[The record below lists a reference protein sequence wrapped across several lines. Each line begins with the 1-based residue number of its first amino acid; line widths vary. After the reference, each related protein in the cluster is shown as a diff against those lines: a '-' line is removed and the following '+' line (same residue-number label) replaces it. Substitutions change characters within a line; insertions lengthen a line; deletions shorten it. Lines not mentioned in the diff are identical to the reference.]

1 MPTTV
6 DNQAIGFMAALAQA
20 GADPATLQAVVHGTT
35 TTTNALL
42 ERKIAK
48 VGLITTKG
56 FRDVLEL
63 GRRTRPQPYGLRGTF
78 EPLIDRELRLEV
90 PERMDADGKVLTPLD
105 EAAVAEAAKT
115 LLALGCE
122 AVVIHFLHSY
132 INPDA
137 RAARRRDRARPVAQR
152 LCHGGPCHPV
162 GVPRVRA
169 RRDGGGERLGPAG
182 ARPLS
187 RRGCAPSCSAK
198 GFDRDLLVMQGNGGT
213 ISSQLIAEAA
223 VNTVMSGP
231 ASGVMAAAY
240 TGRASG
246 HPNLITY
253 DMGGTSTD
261 VGLIENAVP
270 QVSGELE
277 LEYAMPI
284 HVPMV
289 DVHTIG
295 AGGGSIAS
303 VDAAGMLRV
312 GPESAGARPGP
323 ICYGR
328 GGTEPTITDANLVL
342 GRLNP
347 DRLLGVDHPVTL
359 DHVRAIIAEKIGK
372 PLGLDAEAAAAA
384 ILRIANDRM
393 AGAIRLVSLSR
404 GHDPRDF
411 ALFAFG
417 GAGPL
422 HATALARELAHPDGA
437 GAGAARHHQR
447 AGLRRRRPAPRLCA
461 HRQQAAV
468 GASTMPRSRAS
479 TPSRRPRARRRSAR
493 EGVPVR
499 ELRRVYTADMQFQG
513 QSHIL
518 SVGVDRA
525 RHRRRRPAQGLRR
538 RLLAPLRHRARGNP
552 AGARQPAHRGD
563 RRAAG
568 DFAGRARRD
577 RARADLGGRAGRRTP
592 RLVHRRLAPD
602 AGLCPREA
610 AARRRVR
617 RPGDPRAARL
627 HDRRRTGRQGP
638 AGHARQSVDLGE
650 PSGHDPDLDRVGI
663 SMAFRFVHAADIHL
677 DSPLRSLAL
686 RNPELADLIG
696 NATRQVFTGIID
708 LCLAEEVD
716 ALFLAGDLYDGDQT
730 SMKTARYF
738 ANQLHRLDQAGI
750 RVFIVRGNHDAL
762 SRITKELILPESV
775 KLFSGRAEAIPIEG
789 AAGMP
794 RVVIHGMSFAQPH
807 APDSLMPRT
816 SRRSRGR

>member
-1 MPTTV
+1 MPPKSTFTVGIDVGGTFTDLLAIDPASNEVRLAKVPTTV
-6 DNQAIGFMAALAQA
+6 ENQAIGFMAALAA
-20 GADPATLQAVVHGTT
+20 ASLDPALLQAVVHGTT

-63 GRRTRPQPYGLRGTF
+63 GRRTRPQAYGLRGTF
-78 EPLIDRELRLEV
+78 RPMIDREVRLEV
-90 PERMDADGKVLTPLD
+90 PERMDADGKVLTALD
-105 EAAVAEAAKT
+105 EAAVTDAARK
-115 LLALGCE
+115 LLAAGCE

-132 INPDA
+132 INPA
-137 RAARRRDRARPVAQR
+137 HERRAAEIVRGLWPNAYVTAGHVILSEYREYERGVTAAVNASVQPVLDRY
-152 LCHGGPCHPV
+152 
-162 GVPRVRA
+162 
-169 RRDGGGERLGPAG
+169 
-182 ARPLS
+182 LS
-187 RRGCAPSCSAK
+187 RLRTELKAK
-198 GFDRDLLVMQGNGGT
+198 GYDRDLLVMQGNGGT

-328 GGTEPTITDANLVL
+328 GGAEPTITDANLVL

-347 DRLLGVDHPVTL
+347 DKLLGVDHPVTL
-359 DHVRAIIAEKIGK
+359 DHVRGLMLEKVGQR
-372 PLGLDAEAAAAA
+372 LGLDAEAAAAA
-384 ILRIANDRM
+384 VLRIANDRM
-393 AGAIRLVSLSR
+393 AGAVRLVSLSR

-422 HATALARELAHPDGA
+422 HATALARELGIPTVLVP
-437 GAGAARHHQR
+437 ARPGITN
-447 AGLRRRRPAPRLCA
+447 ALGCVVADLRHDYVRTVNKPLSAVDDATVARIYAE
-461 HRQQAAV
+461 QAAE
-468 GASTMPRSRAS
+468 GEATIG
-479 TPSRRPRARRRSAR
+479 R

-499 ELRRVYTADMQFQG
+499 ELRRVLSADMQFQG

-518 SVGVDRA
+518 SVGVDSA
-525 RHRRRRPAQGLRR
+525 DQGLRR
-538 RLLAPLRHRARGNP
+538 RLLAAFRHRAGGDP
-552 AGARQPAHRGD
+552 AGPRQPAHGRDRCAAGNLAGGTRRHRSRVHAD
-563 RRAAG
+563 RRETRHA
-568 DFAGRARRD
+568 
-577 RARADLGGRAGRRTP
+577 P
-592 RLVHRRLAPD
+592 RLVQRRLARH
-602 AGLCPREA
+602 AGLCPRKA
-610 AARRRVR
+610 AARRNAR
-617 RPGDPRAARL
+617 RPRDPRTARL
-627 HDRRRTGRQGP
+627 HDGRRAGRQGP
-638 AGHARQSVDLGE
+638 AGQARQSAD
-650 PSGHDPDLDRVGI
+650 
-663 SMAFRFVHAADIHL
+663 FRF
-677 DSPLRSLAL
+677 
-686 RNPELADLIG
+686 LIE
-696 NATRQVFTGIID
+696 F
-708 LCLAEEVD
+708 
-716 ALFLAGDLYDGDQT
+716 
-730 SMKTARYF
+730 
-738 ANQLHRLDQAGI
+738 
-750 RVFIVRGNHDAL
+750 AL
-762 SRITKELILPESV
+762 SS
-775 KLFSGRAEAIPIEG
+775 
-789 AAGMP
+789 
-794 RVVIHGMSFAQPH
+794 
-807 APDSLMPRT
+807 
-816 SRRSRGR
+816 

>member
-1 MPTTV
+1 MSSKSTFTVGIDVGGTFTDLLAIDPATNEVKLAKVPTTV
-6 DNQAIGFMAALAQA
+6 DNQAIGFMAALAAA
-20 GADPATLQAVVHGTT
+20 GLDPALLQAVVHGTT
-35 TTTNALL
+35 TTTNAVL

-63 GRRTRPQPYGLRGTF
+63 GRRTRPQAYGLRGTF
-78 EPLIDRELRLEV
+78 TPVIDREVRLEV

-105 EAAVAEAAKT
+105 EVAVADAARR
-115 LLALGCE
+115 LLAAGCE

-132 INPDA
+132 INPA
-137 RAARRRDRARPVAQR
+137 HERRAAEIVRGLWPNDYVTAGHVILSEYREYERGVTAAVNASVQPVLDRY
-152 LCHGGPCHPV
+152 
-162 GVPRVRA
+162 
-169 RRDGGGERLGPAG
+169 
-182 ARPLS
+182 LS
-187 RRGCAPSCSAK
+187 RLRTELKAK

-328 GGTEPTITDANLVL
+328 GGSEPTITDANLVL

-347 DRLLGVDHPVTL
+347 DKLLGVDHPVTL
-359 DHVRAIIAEKIGK
+359 DHVRGLVLEKVGQR
-372 PLGLDAEAAAAA
+372 LGLDAEAAAAA

-393 AGAIRLVSLSR
+393 AGAVRLVSLSR

-422 HATALARELAHPDGA
+422 HATALARELGIPTVLVPVRPGITNALGCVVADLRHDYVRTVNKPLSAVDDA
-437 GAGAARHHQR
+437 TVARIY
-447 AGLRRRRPAPRLCA
+447 AE
-461 HRQQAAV
+461 QAAE
-468 GASTMPRSRAS
+468 GEATI
-479 TPSRRPRARRRSAR
+479 AR

-499 ELRRVYTADMQFQG
+499 ELRRVLSADMQFQG

-518 SVGVDRA
+518 SVGVDSVDI
-525 RHRRRRPAQGLRR
+525 G
-538 RLLAPLRHRARGNP
+538 
-552 AGARQPAHRGD
+552 
-563 RRAAG
+563 
-568 DFAGRARRD
+568 
-577 RARADLGGRAGRRTP
+577 
-592 RLVHRRLAPD
+592 V
-602 AGLCPREA
+602 AGLHKAFA
-610 AARRRVR
+610 AAYFRRFGIELPEIPPVLVNLHTAVIGVRPEISLGALAATQRSPTLAAAKLGTRRVWFSDGWHDTPVFAR
-617 RPGDPRAARL
+617 EKLPLDSTLEGPAILEQLDCTTVVEPGDKVRQDRL
-627 HDRRRTGRQGP
+627 GNLLI
-638 AGHARQSVDLGE
+638 SVG
-650 PSGHDPDLDRVGI
+650 
-663 SMAFRFVHAADIHL
+663 
-677 DSPLRSLAL
+677 
-686 RNPELADLIG
+686 
-696 NATRQVFTGIID
+696 
-708 LCLAEEVD
+708 
-716 ALFLAGDLYDGDQT
+716 
-730 SMKTARYF
+730 
-738 ANQLHRLDQAGI
+738 
-750 RVFIVRGNHDAL
+750 
-762 SRITKELILPESV
+762 
-775 KLFSGRAEAIPIEG
+775 
-789 AAGMP
+789 
-794 RVVIHGMSFAQPH
+794 
-807 APDSLMPRT
+807 
-816 SRRSRGR
+816 